1 MLRDGVGVHLDVWKF
16 RGVPLKMHFEI
27 AFGREPA
34 TTNIALKGALTCV
47 RSDMDL

>member
-1 MLRDGVGVHLDVWKF
+1 MLRNGIGIHLDVWKF
-16 RGVPLKMHFEI
+16 RRVPLKMHFEI
-27 AFGREPA
+27 ALCREPA